1 MVNMKLLLT
10 LMLVSTAM
18 AAPAPRK
25 ISDRDKK
32 ALLQGLTLNRLF
44 PSFPTSGKV
53 YSEDKMA
60 VANFFDGLF
69 PNLPNTNEEKKA
81 LSNGLFSSG
90 WVFPTFPTSG
100 KASANSEDEKAVA
113 NYLDRLFPYG
123 PPSAG
128 NVLNSDEAN
137 TFQGGLPDNLFSIL
151 SPTEKAAV
159 QTLLDDNGELVKEM
173 TAALREMLNS
183 QLADEG
189 LAQKAL
195 VENSDADRATVMFW
209 NNLRRTLG
217 NALVSLGTGLVSG

>member
-1 MVNMKLLLT
+1 
-10 LMLVSTAM
+10 M
-18 AAPAPRK
+18 AAPAPTK

-32 ALLQGLTLNRLF
+32 ALLQGLTLNRLL

-53 YSEDKMA
+53 YSEDKTA
-60 VANFFDGLF
+60 VANFFDRLF

-81 LSNGLFSSG
+81 VSNGLFSSG
-90 WVFPTFPTSG
+90 WVFPTFYTSG
-100 KASANSEDEKAVA
+100 KASAKSEDEKAVA
-113 NYLDRLFPYG
+113 NYMDRLFPNG

-128 NVLNSDEAN
+128 NVLNSDMDEAN
-137 TFQGGLPDNLFSIL
+137 TFQGGIPDNLFSIL

-173 TAALREMLNS
+173 TAALREMLYS
-183 QLADEG
+183 QLANESP
-189 LAQKAL
+189 AQKAL

-217 NALVSLGTGLVSG
+217 NSLVSLGTGLVSG